1 MSASSAPPDWSS
13 SKGTQTATGILAGPA
28 SPSPYPSTGEPSVPA
43 TSEASSPVS
52 GLSSSGMAISTG
64 TGYLDNMSASTSAP
78 DWSTA
83 KAPAPPTYL
92 PPVPPLPISTIQA
105 DSAKSS
111 YSDNVTIGT
120 VTPDWSWSTGTT
132 RTPAQT
138 PTVTPAPT
146 ISRQKPP
153 TGRPEY
159 TEPIEIRLPNMGDTK
174 GTHTI

>member
-52 GLSSSGMAISTG
+52 GLSSSGMAISTV